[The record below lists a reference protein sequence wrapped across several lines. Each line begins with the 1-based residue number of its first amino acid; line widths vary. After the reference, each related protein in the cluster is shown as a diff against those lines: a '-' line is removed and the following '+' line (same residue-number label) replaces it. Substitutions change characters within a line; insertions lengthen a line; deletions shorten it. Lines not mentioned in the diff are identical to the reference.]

1 MSTRKYWLVSLIA
14 ALAVTALIAG
24 GLIRRV
30 DRWMQDWLFQRP
42 GVTSG
47 DIVIIGIDDEAFDA
61 LGPYNT
67 WDRNIIASV
76 LEKLAE
82 DPEKRP
88 AVTAIDV
95 LYTGHSHEQ
104 ADERLAAAAEKLGN
118 VVTASMAEYGEEVT

>member
-1 MSTRKYWLVSLIA
+1 MSTRKRWLVSLIA

-82 DPEKRP
+82 DPEGCRVMGQNGQRAIKEKFNRD
-88 AVTAIDV
+88 TAA
-95 LYTGHSHEQ
+95 L
-104 ADERLAAAAEKLGN
+104 LLEKIFLES
-118 VVTASMAEYGEEVT
+118 VKE